1 MTSHNGRNPAGG
13 PGSVGAYDDGMH
25 VQNASAE
32 PLLQRLEHVRKS
44 GNGWRAKCPSCGGR
58 SDRDKLV
65 ITESD
70 GRVLVYCHGG
80 CRGDAVLA
88 AAGMTWAD
96 LHPPRHWP
104 QSPEER
110 ERARRAMRDA
120 GIASVREVLAL
131 EGAVIEAAGRELQEW
146 GFFLSEEDGARLTQ
160 AVERVFSARTM
171 LSKPQQWRPN
181 ARTPSCLWRNAA
193 LN

>member
-1 MTSHNGRNPAGG
+1 MTAYNGRNPAGG
-13 PGSVGAYDDGMH
+13 PGSVGAYDGIGMH
-25 VQNASAE
+25 VQNASSE

-80 CRGDAVLA
+80 CRGDDVVA
-88 AAGMTWAD
+88 AAGLAWAD

-104 QSPEER
+104 QTPEER
-110 ERARRAMRDA
+110 ERARRAIREA
-120 GIASVREVLAL
+120 GIASVSEVLAL
-131 EGAVIEAAGRELQEW
+131 EGAVIEAAGRQLQGW
-146 GFFLSEEDGARLTQ
+146 GYLSVEDDARLTQ
-160 AVERVFSARTM
+160 AVERVSSARMM
-171 LSKPQQWRPN
+171 LSKPQQWRPT
-181 ARTPSCLWRNAA
+181 A
-193 LN
+193 